1 MTTSRQM
8 RLLTHPP
15 GTLPIPG
22 EVALEEVPVPEPGP
36 GQVLV
41 RNLYMAIDPGL
52 LLRMRCLDG
61 LVPDFPL
68 GEVMWGHALG
78 EVVASADPGKRPGDV
93 VLHRLAWREYAL
105 ADAAKFDVVDADL
118 YPSRSHHLSSAV
130 VAWVGL
136 SRIRIAPGDTVVVS
150 SAAGAVGSV
159 AGQLAKLRGAGRV
172 IGSVGSPDKAGRVV
186 RTLGFDDAFDYH
198 EGWPDL
204 GGVDVYYDNVGG
216 QQLEAAIEAMNPH
229 GRIVLCGGTE
239 QQVSG
244 QPHGIRNMQL
254 VIAKRLTLQGFTT
267 DDHPDVIAEF
277 TREFPPLVARG
288 AVVLPETVI
297 DGLENIIPAM
307 RAQLEGAH
315 FGKVLLRFRPD
326 GRPAPATPRS

>member
-8 RLLTHPP
+8 RLINHPP
-15 GTLPIPG
+15 GALPIPG
-22 EVALEEVPVPEPGP
+22 EVALDEVPVPVPEP

-78 EVVASADPGKRPGDV
+78 EVVESAAPGMRPGDV
-93 VLHRLAWREYAL
+93 VLHRMAWREYAVG
-105 ADAAKFDVVDADL
+105 DAGKFDVVDADV
-118 YPSRSHHLSSAV
+118 YPYLSHHLSSAV

-136 SRIRIAPGDTVVVS
+136 SRVLLSPGETVVVS

-159 AGQLAKLRGAGRV
+159 VGQLAKVRGAGRT
-172 IGSVGSPDKAGRVV
+172 IGSVGSREKAELVV
-186 RTLGFDDAFDYH
+186 RDLGFDDAFDYH

-216 QQLEAAIEAMNPH
+216 RQLEAAIEAMNPH

-239 QQVSG
+239 QQRSG
-244 QPHGIRNMQL
+244 QSYGIRNMQL
-254 VIAKRLTLQGFTT
+254 AIAKRLTLQGFTT

-277 TREFPPLVARG
+277 SRQFPPLVTGGR
-288 AVVLPETVI
+288 VVLPETMI

-307 RAQLEGAH
+307 RAQLTGAY
-315 FGKVLLRFRPD
+315 FGKVLLRF
-326 GRPAPATPRS
+326 

>member
-1 MTTSRQM
+1 MSRQM
-8 RLLTHPP
+8 RLITHPP
-15 GTLPIPG
+15 GALPIPG
-22 EVALEEVPVPEPGP
+22 EVALDEVRVPDPGP

-78 EVVASADPGKRPGDV
+78 EVVVSAAPDLRPGDL
-93 VLHRLAWREYAL
+93 VLHRLAWREYAV

-136 SRIRIAPGDTVVVS
+136 SRVPLDPGETVVVS

-159 AGQLAKLRGAGRV
+159 VGQLAKVRGAGRT
-172 IGSVGSPDKAGRVV
+172 IGSVGSQEKAKLVV
-186 RTLGFDDAFDYH
+186 RDLGFDDAFDYH
-198 EGWPDL
+198 DGWPDL

-216 QQLEAAIEAMNPH
+216 RQLDAAIEAMNPH

-239 QQVSG
+239 QQSAG
-244 QPHGIRNMQL
+244 QPYGIRNMQL
-254 VIAKRLTLQGFTT
+254 AIAKRLTLQGFTT

-277 TREFPPLVARG
+277 TRRFPPLVAG
-288 AVVLPETVI
+288 GEVVLPETMI
-297 DGLENIIPAM
+297 DGLENIIQAM
-307 RAQLEGAH
+307 RAQLAGAY
-315 FGKVLLRFRPD
+315 FGKVLLRF
-326 GRPAPATPRS
+326 